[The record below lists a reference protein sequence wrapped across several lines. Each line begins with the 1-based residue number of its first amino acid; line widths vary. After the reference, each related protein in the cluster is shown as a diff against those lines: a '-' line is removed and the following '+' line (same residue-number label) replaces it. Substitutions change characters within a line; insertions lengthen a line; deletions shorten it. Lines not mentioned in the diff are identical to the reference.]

1 MKVFF
6 DTKCIAMS
14 TPLHLSI
21 SEDLHRQI
29 LQGDYPPGAKL
40 PSEHQLMASFEVSR
54 ITVRQAIANLASQGL
69 VSAQQGKG
77 VFVNE
82 RRKIAHSLSSPLV
95 FVSDDMAQRGIDF
108 STQNLLFE
116 AIAVPDLVRSALK
129 MSACQSKVY
138 VQQKLFLMNGA
149 VGAIDI
155 SYIPL
160 ALGKRYG
167 AALKTDM
174 TFPILESHCIPIERV
189 EALLECTHA
198 DSEISAHLNV
208 PLGHPL
214 MVYRYTAYTRN
225 DRAIVYGESIS
236 RADRF
241 CYTVT
246 ISKETAK

>member
-1 MKVFF
+1 
-6 DTKCIAMS
+6 MS

-29 LQGDYPPGAKL
+29 LQDNYPPGTKL
-40 PSEHQLMASFEVSR
+40 PSEHQLMASFKVSR

-69 VSAQQGKG
+69 VTAQQGKG

-82 RRKIAHSLSSPLV
+82 QRKIVHSLSNPLV
-95 FVSDDMAQRGIDF
+95 FVSDDMAQQGIDF

-116 AIAVPDLVRSALK
+116 TIAVPDIVRSALK
-129 MSACQSKVY
+129 ISARQSKVY
-138 VQQKLFLMNGA
+138 TQQKLFLMNGA

-155 SYIPL
+155 SYISL
-160 ALGKRYG
+160 ALGKRHG
-167 AALKTDM
+167 AALKTGM
-174 TFPILESHCIPIERV
+174 TFPILKSHGIPIERV

-198 DSEISAHLNV
+198 DSEISAHLTV

-214 MVYRYTAYTRN
+214 MVYRYTAYTSN

-246 ISKETAK
+246 ILKETTKPGSS